1 MLIPIQSWL
10 AFLLKKLGKGQEAC
24 DISLWEKNIIGR
36 CLPEIIKKAA
46 QTMILLVNNKKLSRK
61 NSDILLFLG
70 FMLCLFIAF
79 FKESIFPAKYFW
91 DADTIEFLILH
102 PRFDSA
108 DNSFMN
114 TANFYRVI
122 GLDRSFLAPLFSIVS
137 YLGVVLF
144 LFKRYNVRRVSM
156 GKYWVILI
164 FSVIAMVYMSVYSK
178 EFVLFVFV
186 IIPFTLFEKKN
197 IWVWFL
203 FVVFYAFAF
212 RSYWFLVLAVFFI
225 TRLFLVLNPK
235 RLLAFIPIFFI
246 VFAIVYLRI
255 SGQNISA
262 IRESVNLVRGVGEAQ
277 TMIVPYI
284 IGESALLQGLNNL
297 VTFLFLVVPI
307 PLFLI
312 LKPFYIILGTL
323 ITMFFYYFLSFYW
336 KNRNDK
342 EYRNI
347 FSFIFSQILVLSL
360 FEPDYGSFVR
370 HISPLFPFIF
380 VCIVKFKHDLHVSK
394 RVKKQY
400 TTLNIK

>member
-1 MLIPIQSWL
+1 
-10 AFLLKKLGKGQEAC
+10 
-24 DISLWEKNIIGR
+24 
-36 CLPEIIKKAA
+36 
-46 QTMILLVNNKKLSRK
+46 MILLVNNKKLSRK